1 MYSHGAESPLSLHA
15 SVCSSLPLDR
25 NVLCSSVGRHG
36 DAAPEPFTELLLGAL
51 VPVTWPGAA
60 RGHRR
65 EVATPTPHLL
75 MPGFVQ
81 CLPGSGTNDLTGG
94 VREPA
99 RELVRDRFPGS
110 TVR

>member
-1 MYSHGAESPLSLHA
+1 MF
-15 SVCSSLPLDR
+15 
-25 NVLCSSVGRHG
+25 LCSPVGCPG

-60 RGHRR
+60 PGHRR

-81 CLPGSGTNDLTGG
+81 GLPGTGGNDLTGG
-94 VREPA
+94 VWEPA
-99 RELVRDRFPGS
+99 RELVRDQFPGS
-110 TVR
+110 TGR